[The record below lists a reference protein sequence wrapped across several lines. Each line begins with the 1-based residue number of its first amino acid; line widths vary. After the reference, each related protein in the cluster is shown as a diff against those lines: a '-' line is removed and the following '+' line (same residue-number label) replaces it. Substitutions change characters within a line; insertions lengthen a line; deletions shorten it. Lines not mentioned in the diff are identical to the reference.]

1 MRFGFTAHWLS
12 AICVLL
18 PFGASVASAAQ
29 DPTPRHGGI
38 LTVEH
43 IDSPP
48 SPSIQ
53 EEATASVVIPFMP
66 LYNNLVVY
74 DQHQPQNSLDTIVP
88 ELATAWRW
96 NADHTELTFT
106 LRNGVKWHDGK
117 PFTSADVKC
126 TWEAVSGLEPGK
138 IRKSPRQ
145 AWFTNLEKITVNDPL
160 EATFHLKRPQ
170 PAFLALLAAG
180 WSPVYPCHVTF
191 DAMRTQPIG
200 TGPFRFVEFKR
211 NEVMRLARNPDY
223 WKPGLPY
230 LDGIEYRIIPSRST
244 RLLAFIAGKFDMTYP
259 TDVTV
264 SGLRDIRSQA
274 PAAQCSMRPSNV
286 STNLIIN
293 RDAPPFDNLDL
304 RRALA
309 LSIDRKSFAAI
320 LSEGQ
325 DQIGASMLPPPAGI
339 WGMPDAVREAMFAYG
354 PDVTKNRE
362 DARAIMRELGYG
374 PDKRLKVK
382 VFTRDIPTFRDP
394 ALLMVDQM
402 KEIYIDG
409 ELDVVDTTLFY
420 NRVFRKDYTI
430 GVNQTGSSVDD
441 PDQHFYENYACGSLR
456 NYTNYCNP
464 GLEKEFDRQSMETDP
479 VKRKAIVWEIER
491 KLADDVVR
499 PIFFHSTVGFCWQPT
514 VKNVTVMVNS
524 IYNGWRYE
532 DIWLDR

>member
-1 MRFGFTAHWLS
+1 MRPDFVTLWPAVVCALALVCSS
-12 AICVLL
+12 AQAEN
-18 PFGASVASAAQ
+18 AS
-29 DPTPRHGGI
+29 PKHGGI
-38 LTVEH
+38 LTIEH

-66 LYNNLVVY
+66 LYNNLVIY
-74 DQHQPQNSLDTIVP
+74 DQHVAQNSLSAIVP
-88 ELATAWRW
+88 ELATAWHW
-96 NADHTELTFT
+96 NDSHTQLTFT
-106 LRNGVKWHDGK
+106 LRDGVKFHDGK

-126 TWEAVSGLEPGK
+126 TWDTVAGLDPGK

-145 AWFTNLEKITVNDPL
+145 AWFTNLDKITVNGPL
-160 EATFHLKRPQ
+160 EVSFHLKRPQ
-170 PAFLALLAAG
+170 PAFIALLAAG

-191 DAMRTQPIG
+191 DAMRSQPIG
-200 TGPFRFVEFKR
+200 TGPFKFVEFRR
-211 NEVMRLARNPDY
+211 NEVIRLTRNPDY
-223 WKPGLPY
+223 WKSGLPY

-259 TDVTV
+259 TDITV
-264 SGLRDIRSQA
+264 SGLRDIRAQA
-274 PAAQCSMRPSNV
+274 PSAQCVLRPSNV
-286 STNLIIN
+286 STNLILN
-293 RDAPPFDNLDL
+293 RDAPPFDNAEL
-304 RRALA
+304 RRAVA
-309 LSIDRKSFAAI
+309 LTIDRKSFVDI

-325 DQIGASMLPPPAGI
+325 DQIGGTMLPPPAGI
-339 WGMPDAVREAMFAYG
+339 WGLPDAQRETLFSYG
-354 PDVTKNRE
+354 SDVKKNRE
-362 DARAIMRELGYG
+362 AARAILRKLGYG

-394 ALLMVDQM
+394 ALIMVDQM

-420 NRVFRKDYTI
+420 NRVFRKDYSI
-430 GVNQTGSSVDD
+430 GVNATGSSVDD

-464 GLEKEFDRQSMETDP
+464 KLEKEFDRQSMETDP
-479 VKRKAIVWEIER
+479 GKRRAIVWDIER
-491 KLADDVVR
+491 QLAEDVAR
-499 PIFFHSTVGFCWQPT
+499 PIIFHSVAGFCWQPY
-514 VKNVTVMVNS
+514 VKNVSVMVNS